1 MERVLALPRRLRVAF
16 LSTFVRTVQ
25 KIILMSILIFYL
37 LKWSASSI
45 RRASRQV
52 KKEYWVK
59 VTPLDWWKKEW
70 SNKNNHTLIILIN
83 TFPLF
88 CQVRGC
94 TGSKKETA
102 DQQKFHL
109 HGWIRFNSGHP
120 HQSIYGI
127 HREANT
133 VEPILNTLH
142 CVLCTK
148 LIWEG
153 LKTGK

>member
-1 MERVLALPRRLRVAF
+1 MERVSALPRRLRVAF

-109 HGWIRFNSGHP
+109 HGWIRFNSGQRMALVTPSSAHLWNSYRG
-120 HQSIYGI
+120 QYCRTKTQYI
-127 HREANT
+127 
-133 VEPILNTLH
+133 TLRALH
-142 CVLCTK
+142 E
-148 LIWEG
+148 IN
-153 LKTGK
+153 